1 MTEVKVRANY
11 FGDSF
16 DTITPADCIN
26 RIQKNTPTYEVITE
40 DIPVK
45 LYFDF
50 DCVVPKEDYSEG
62 AANQIEKILTTNIEK
77 NIKALY
83 PEITPN
89 MAIMTCHTE
98 NYETEKSKYSI
109 RYFISN
115 FKAIQSTQYQLANC
129 LNQLIFDQTDITDY
143 IEIDKKK
150 KDVFDLSVYTK
161 NRKMRCQNTSKPD
174 ENRPFIIKQGTLENT
189 IIQAFFDDICE
200 EIILE
205 APIKNGSSCA
215 VAEMT
220 ADEEKMS
227 DIEYL
232 LMVCIQD
239 NMCKENQ
246 HADWIKIGQALK
258 NELGDDATEPFINW
272 TYKYGSENKKKE
284 AVQHITKYIKKT
296 PAKDKDRL
304 TIKTV
309 YYYAKIHN
317 EPKYKARFYKKVEY
331 TINDE
336 IEKVMLEATEYSIA
350 EYFKKYYGSNFNC
363 VDIKNK
369 IIYEFTKNKLWE
381 QFEAGTNIR
390 ELLSN
395 EVKHDFDKYRDSM
408 DTFHKSLQKDTEEAS
423 MMRKKVKV
431 LGELTIKLGRTN
443 DKNNIVREILD
454 KIVNPKFEATL
465 NKQKY
470 ILPIKDG
477 KVLDMKTLE
486 THDRTIEHSFSYECN
501 ATYVELTA
509 EQDADIKQYFMSL
522 FCQKENTM
530 NCVLDILKSILSGDT
545 LRYIYFFTGDGSNG
559 KSLLFTILQA
569 IFKKAMDTIDTR
581 VILESKSSSN
591 LTTEFEK
598 LDKCRIGY
606 ITELKETDKLNEP
619 VIKKISGSDPIDY
632 RGLYKGNQTILPT
645 CNLCVLTNQLPTFKV
660 EKAILNRI
668 IVVPFNNV
676 FEVDKSFET
685 KMLEKADLVF
695 SFIMKHG
702 TIRDKFDLTEEMLV
716 AKQNYK
722 DDNTTVDYLHD
733 FINKYYDIVSD
744 KVEVQKYDKNG
755 KLTKKTITPKI
766 ERDTFRDCYNTYLK
780 TKGQPID
787 KSTHQKFS
795 RLIKNYN
802 IDTKESNSKTYY
814 TNLVRKEQL
823 DEESDDEE

>member
-1 MTEVKVRANY
+1 MTEVKVRADY

-16 DTITPADCIN
+16 QTISPADCIK
-26 RIQKNTPTYEVITE
+26 RIQKNTPTYEVISE
-40 DIPVK
+40 DVPVK

-50 DCVVPKEDYSEG
+50 DGTVPKEDYSED
-62 AANQIEKILTTNIEK
+62 AACEIENRLTTNIEK
-77 NIKALY
+77 NLKALY
-83 PEITPN
+83 PDIIPN

-98 NYETEKSKYSI
+98 NYEAENSKYSI

-115 FKAIQSTQYQLANC
+115 IKAIPSTQLKLASC
-129 LNQLIFDQTDITDY
+129 LNELIFDNTDITDY
-143 IEIDKKK
+143 VPIDKKK
-150 KDVFDLSVYTK
+150 KNVFDLSVYSK
-161 NRKMRCQNTSKPD
+161 NKKMRCQNTSKPD

-200 EIILE
+200 EIILQTPAKSSTSV
-205 APIKNGSSCA
+205 AP
-215 VAEMT
+215 AEMT
-220 ADEEKMS
+220 EDEEKMT

-239 NMCKENQ
+239 NMCKEKQ

-272 TYKYGSENKKKE
+272 TYKFGCENKKKE
-284 AVQHITKYIKKT
+284 AVQYITKYIKKT
-296 PAKDKDRL
+296 PAKDKQRL

-317 EPKYKARFYKKVEY
+317 EAKYKARFYKTTEYKV
-331 TINDE
+331 NNE

-408 DTFHKSLQKDTEEAS
+408 DTFQKSLQKDTEEATMLS
-423 MMRKKVKV
+423 KKVKV
-431 LGELTIKLGRTN
+431 LGELTNKLGRTN

-477 KVLDMKTLE
+477 KVLDMNTLE
-486 THDRTIEHSFSYECN
+486 THDRTIEHAFSYECN
-501 ATYVELTA
+501 ARYTVLTE
-509 EQDADIKQYFMSL
+509 EQDADIKKYFMSL
-522 FCQKENTM
+522 FCDKEDTM
-530 NCVLDILKSILSGDT
+530 KCVLDILKSILSGDT

-569 IFKKAMDTIDTR
+569 IFKKSMDTIDTR

-598 LDKCRIGY
+598 LDKCRVGY

-619 VIKKISGSDPIDY
+619 VIKKISGGDPIDY
-632 RGLYKGNQTILPT
+632 RGLYKGNQTTQPT

-733 FINKYYDIVSD
+733 FIKKYYDVVLD
-744 KVEVQKYDKNG
+744 KVEVNKYDKNG
-755 KLTKKTITPKI
+755 KLTKKMIVPKI
-766 ERDTFRDCYNTYLK
+766 ERDTFRDLYNIYLK
-780 TKGQPID
+780 TKGQSID

-795 RLIKNYN
+795 RQIKNYN
-802 IDTKESNSKTYY
+802 IDTKESNGNTYY
-814 TNLVRKEQL
+814 TNLIRKEQL
-823 DEESDDEE
+823 DEDVDDEE